1 MTYTKYLLFSILLV
15 SPSMLLSQG
24 MTRRVYRI
32 GEVVCFWEPA
42 DERNRRAEDKVRLVG
57 AQRKHCTLNGG
68 HTDVQLVRVR
78 QELWTRHTLHRCFS
92 WYITQSHAGHME
104 WHAY

>member
-32 GEVVCFWEPA
+32 GEVV
-42 DERNRRAEDKVRLVG
+42 VLG
-57 AQRKHCTLNGG
+57 NG
-68 HTDVQLVRVR
+68 R
-78 QELWTRHTLHRCFS
+78 
-92 WYITQSHAGHME
+92 
-104 WHAY
+104 

>member
-32 GEVVCFWEPA
+32 SGGGGFWME
-42 DERNRRAEDKVRLVG
+42 KSKWLFLG
-57 AQRKHCTLNGG
+57 NG
-68 HTDVQLVRVR
+68 R
-78 QELWTRHTLHRCFS
+78 
-92 WYITQSHAGHME
+92 
-104 WHAY
+104 

>member
-32 GEVVCFWEPA
+32 GEVVVFGKRPMKEI
-42 DERNRRAEDKVRLVG
+42 G
-57 AQRKHCTLNGG
+57 
-68 HTDVQLVRVR
+68 VQK
-78 QELWTRHTLHRCFS
+78 TKFAS
-92 WYITQSHAGHME
+92 
-104 WHAY
+104 